1 MERILVIYY
10 TQSGQLKQIAD
21 NFVAPFVGAGIPVDY
36 YEIEMETPFP
46 FPWNNEAFFGAFPE
60 SFLQLPQPIKSVPE
74 SIMEREYSLI
84 ILAYQVWYLSPSIPM
99 TSFLKSEQAS
109 CLLSGKPVVT
119 LSGTRNMWIK
129 AQEKIAEMLK
139 KHNAPIVAN
148 VALTDRH
155 HNHISVLTIVHWLF
169 TGKKD
174 RYLGIFPK
182 AGVSEKDMASASLY
196 GEMVLKQM
204 QTGIY
209 TPDLQKEIV
218 AQGGVQIKPFL
229 LSAEKKANS
238 LFGIWARLIYGSP
251 RRKFL
256 LKCFHA
262 YLYLAIWILMPIVW
276 LFYWITYPLFY
287 KKISRQVVN
296 AQQSVLSSQQSAVS
310 FQWSAVSIQYSVVIS
325 H

>member
-60 SFLQLPQPIKSVPE
+60 SFLQLPQPIKPVPTA
-74 SIMEREYSLI
+74 IMEREYSLVV
-84 ILAYQVWYLSPSIPM
+84 LAYQVWYLSPSIPM

-174 RYLGIFPK
+174 RYLGVFPK

-218 AQGGVQIKPFL
+218 AQGGVRIKPFL
-229 LSAEKKANS
+229 LSAEKKANR

-296 AQQSVLSSQQSAVS
+296 AQQSAVSSQQSAVS
-310 FQWSAVSIQYSVVIS
+310 SQ
-325 H
+325 